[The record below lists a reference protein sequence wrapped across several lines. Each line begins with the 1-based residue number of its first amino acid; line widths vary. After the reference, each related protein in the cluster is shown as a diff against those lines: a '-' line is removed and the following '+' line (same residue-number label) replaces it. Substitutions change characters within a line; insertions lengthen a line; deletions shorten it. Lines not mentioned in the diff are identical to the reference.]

1 MEEELETP
9 LGPTRSDTGNANRA
23 MRESFSEVISIP
35 SSASIFSISSGELAQ
50 PMSLLSSCSSD
61 PSMQENRMRTELSPG
76 EEFRF
81 PVIPRLFP
89 TTDASSS
96 ISAPLFSTY
105 PSSPPLQGDYTVPN
119 PQNVQPFSHPFQQI
133 QFGDNGPYCPICREP
148 VQWKP
153 NLLTYNCN
161 CGAQLINPNSY

>member
-1 MEEELETP
+1 MSET
-9 LGPTRSDTGNANRA
+9 TNSNRA

-50 PMSLLSSCSSD
+50 PISLLSSCSSD
-61 PSMQENRMRTELSPG
+61 PSTQEKRVRTELSPG

-105 PSSPPLQGDYTVPN
+105 PSSPPLQEYCTVLT
-119 PQNVQPFSHPFQQI
+119 QQSVHPTQQI
-133 QFGDNGPYCPICREP
+133 QFGDNGSYCPICREP
-148 VQWKP
+148 VQWEP
-153 NLLTYNCN
+153 NLLVYYCN
-161 CGAQLINPNSY
+161 CGARLINPTSY

>member
-1 MEEELETP
+1 MT
-9 LGPTRSDTGNANRA
+9 LGPTMSETGNANRA

-50 PMSLLSSCSSD
+50 PISLLSSCSSD
-61 PSMQENRMRTELSPG
+61 PSTQEKRVRTELSPG

-96 ISAPLFSTY
+96 IAAPTFSTY
-105 PSSPPLQGDYTVPN
+105 PSFPPLQEYGTVLT
-119 PQNVQPFSHPFQQI
+119 QQSVHPTQQI
-133 QFGDNGPYCPICREP
+133 QFGDNGSYCPICREP
-148 VQWKP
+148 VQWEP
-153 NLLTYNCN
+153 NLLVYYCN
-161 CGAQLINPNSY
+161 CGARLINPTSY